1 MINPTKQ
8 TKQVKKSNELNPT
21 LKGVLLNNFI
31 KNSQTPNL
39 SFDEIQDSL
48 LICEDQKYS
57 PSPSLKKD
65 EKASFDI
72 KKAMKPLLIGTGV
85 VLAGCFGISAVL
97 KKSSQRLLETKSFE
111 QLPDLAI
118 NMNIQEEPQ
127 FAIYRA
133 IRDPNYRNILGATG
147 VFLMSGITIACKN
160 FVDGAKEIWL
170 KKRGADIER
179 DLQENLIEVE
189 KNSFSGKLQTVNE
202 MLKNNMKYFEN
213 VINPKQTNKTNGLP
227 DVFNVFF
234 KGMPKKQPEE
244 NTCNKNKNKSDLK
257 YLLAIGGII
266 AGGLLLGKLSID
278 NIKKTAKLSDEFANK
293 YADRTIE
300 AIKEMA
306 DKGNKED
313 IPTMIELLK
322 SICAKPDFVKDA
334 VKKYNL
340 PEDEIKSIIGKVE
353 ETKKTIF
360 SDAPVAL
367 GGIPKKIQYYCYI
380 NEDRGHLY
388 NWILNPQN
396 KFTKYIFL
404 AFTATSATGYLF
416 KQGMNAAKE
425 ATVMNENA
433 KTELNLRK
441 KLVDVEIANFK
452 AKKESAVNPLIDN
465 FTKQANENK
474 KSKEELKGLADNILA
489 EIKNGPPY
497 VYT

>member
-1 MINPTKQ
+1 
-8 TKQVKKSNELNPT
+8 
-21 LKGVLLNNFI
+21 
-31 KNSQTPNL
+31 
-39 SFDEIQDSL
+39 
-48 LICEDQKYS
+48 
-57 PSPSLKKD
+57 
-65 EKASFDI
+65 
-72 KKAMKPLLIGTGV
+72 
-85 VLAGCFGISAVL
+85 
-97 KKSSQRLLETKSFE
+97 
-111 QLPDLAI
+111 
-118 NMNIQEEPQ
+118 MNIQEEPP

-133 IRDPNYRNILGATG
+133 IRDPNYRNILGAAG

-170 KKRGADIER
+170 KKKGADIER

-202 MLKNNMKYFEN
+202 MLKNNAGYFDS
-213 VINPKQTNKTNGLP
+213 VINSKSEISKIEYP
-227 DVFNVFF
+227 DVFSKFYSF
-234 KGMPKKQPEE
+234 KGTPKEQPKED
-244 NTCNKNKNKSDLK
+244 KNKKKNDLK

-266 AGGLLLGKLSID
+266 AGGILLGKLSID

-293 YADRTIE
+293 YADRTID
-300 AIKEMA
+300 AIKDIA
-306 DKGNKED
+306 KKGNKDD
-313 IPTMIELLK
+313 IPAITELLQ

-340 PEDEIKSIIGKVE
+340 PEDEIKKIIEKVE
-353 ETKKTIF
+353 ESKKTIF
-360 SDAPVAL
+360 SNAPVAL

-388 NWILNPQN
+388 NWILNPKN
-396 KFTKYIFL
+396 KFTKYVFL

-416 KQGMNAAKE
+416 RQGMDAAKE
-425 ATVMNENA
+425 VTVMNENA

-441 KLVDVEIANFK
+441 NLVNVEIANFK
-452 AKKESAVNPLIDN
+452 AKKESAIQPLIDN

-474 KSKEELKGLADNILA
+474 KSKEELKGLADNILS